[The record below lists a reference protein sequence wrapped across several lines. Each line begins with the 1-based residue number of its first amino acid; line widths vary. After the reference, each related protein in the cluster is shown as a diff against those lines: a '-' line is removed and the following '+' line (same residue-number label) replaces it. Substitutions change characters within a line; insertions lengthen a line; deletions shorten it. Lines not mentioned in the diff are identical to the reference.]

1 MKTIKNIV
9 LAIAGVVGAIV
20 AFFLLTGKR
29 KSKQIEKIDAAVAEK
44 KQHVDRIETEVK
56 QVVKKRKAIKKEIVE
71 VKEQIADLESQKEN
85 LVVEE
90 KPTEEVKGN
99 ILKQTRRGR
108 PKKA

>member
-20 AFFLLTGKR
+20 AFFLFTSKK
-29 KSKQIEKIDAAVAEK
+29 KSKQIEKIDKAVAEK
-44 KQHVDRIETEVK
+44 KQHVERIETEVK
-56 QVVKKRKAIKKEIVE
+56 EIKKKRKAVKKEIVE
-71 VKEQIADLESQKEN
+71 VKQEIVELETQKEN
-85 LVVEE
+85 LVVVE
-90 KPTEEVKGN
+90 KPAEEVKEN

>member
-1 MKTIKNIV
+1 MKTIKNIG

-44 KQHVDRIETEVK
+44 KQHVDRIETDVK
-56 QVVKKRKAIKKEIVE
+56 QVVKKRKAIKKEITQ

-90 KPTEEVKGN
+90 KPTKEVKDN